1 MDVTLK
7 NQIKAILIS
16 LEQNG
21 LTWKTGKDKYHLS
34 KRKNR
39 QYVPYDWEMQDYITL
54 IMNILTD
61 KENDNYIYFKES
73 FNQNYFVFADEN
85 AWIVIIG
92 ENGIIETAIITDRYN
107 HYLDERKG
115 YRYIGKMKDVW
126 Q

>member
-7 NQIKAILIS
+7 NQIRSILVTI
-16 LEQNG
+16 EQNG
-21 LTWKTGKDKYHLS
+21 LLWKPGKAKYHLL

-39 QYVPYDWEMQDYITL
+39 QHVPYDWEMRDYITL

-61 KENDNYIYFKES
+61 KENDIYIYFKES
-73 FNQNYFVFADEN
+73 FNQNYFVFADGR

-92 ENGIIETAIITDRYN
+92 ENGIIETAMMADRYN
-107 HYLDERKG
+107 HYLDETKG
-115 YRYIGKMKDVW
+115 YRYIGKIKEVW